1 MHNKYDVCTESQ
13 KPETFLTYNKT
24 KGGVDAE
31 DQMAH
36 AFTTE
41 RKTKRWPLVIFFNIL
56 DLSSIAALI
65 VFRMKYPFN
74 TLSHDDNRQKFNI
87 DIGRSLALPQI
98 ICP

>member
-1 MHNKYDVCTESQ
+1 MLVSYETNVLLLSTMHNKDDVCTESQ

-31 DQMAH
+31 NQMAH

-56 DLSSIAALI
+56 DCHQLL
-65 VFRMKYPFN
+65 
-74 TLSHDDNRQKFNI
+74 H
-87 DIGRSLALPQI
+87 
-98 ICP
+98 